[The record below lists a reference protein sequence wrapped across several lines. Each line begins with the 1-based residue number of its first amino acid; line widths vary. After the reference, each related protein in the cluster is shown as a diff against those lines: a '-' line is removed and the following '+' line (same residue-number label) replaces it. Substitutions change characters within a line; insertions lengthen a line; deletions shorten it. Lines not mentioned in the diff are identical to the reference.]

1 MGLLSGLL
9 TWPVLPVRGVVW
21 IARQVQDEAVRV
33 YYDEDTIRE
42 SLAQID
48 EALRAG
54 TVDQACHDAVADELV
69 GRMVEGRFV
78 QANDPARFGE

>member
-21 IARQVQDEAVRV
+21 IAGQVQDEALRV
-33 YYDEDTIRE
+33 YYDEDAIRE
-42 SLAQID
+42 SLVQID

-54 TVDQACHDAVADELV
+54 TVDQAHHDAVADELV
-69 GRMVEGRFV
+69 RRMIQGRSLDAHE
-78 QANDPARFGE
+78 PHRFGE